1 MAILVTILKWIGIFL
16 LCLLG
21 LLLFL
26 VLMALFY
33 PATYRAGGELGE
45 KLPEDIS
52 VRLRVRWFFA
62 LAGFALVY
70 EKGALSGKLTL
81 FGIPIRRFPGKEKP
95 PEYKKAEASHRKKN
109 GGGSGGRENEADPSA
124 GLHDPGGAQR
134 TASLTVGAPADAS
147 DEKPDEKVPAVR
159 PPEEETAS
167 GKKKES
173 ILTRI
178 RRGELTLRKK
188 IKNLIDKIRGIPAF
202 FRKLWEKLSNIKG
215 IIGDSDNRQA
225 AWFVMKELLAVLKKY
240 GPRRIETDL
249 SYSAGDPAVTG
260 QVLAGLSVLP
270 FLYRDKVG
278 IRPDFETEKVYVSGT
293 FRIKGHIQAVHLLSA
308 ALRIYK
314 NEQVK
319 KIIQQ
324 VRS

>member
-1 MAILVTILKWIGIFL
+1 MAILVTILKWIGILL

-52 VRLRVRWFFA
+52 VKLRVRWFFA

-95 PEYKKAEASHRKKN
+95 PEHKKAEASRRKEN
-109 GGGSGGRENEADPSA
+109 VAGSGGRENEADPSD
-124 GLHDPGGAQR
+124 GLHDPGGAQE
-134 TASLTVGAPADAS
+134 TASLTAGAPADAS
-147 DEKPDEKVPAVR
+147 DEKPDEKASAAR
-159 PPEEETAS
+159 PPEEENAS

-188 IKNLIDKIRGIPAF
+188 IKNLIDKIRGVPAF

-293 FRIKGHIQAVHLLSA
+293 FRVKGHIQAVHLLSA